1 MIDDQVNEEE
11 IAESRKQ
18 RQAAADDGQAQPTKP
33 TTPEQATQ
41 QTEPPTV
48 AAATDNVPQSF
59 VHRSDTEAP
68 TRELN
73 IRCTPA
79 ATADTRAPAQPR
91 PRVQSLARLPHGS
104 ARCTAFLLV
113 RASLRRRR

>member
-1 MIDDQVNEEE
+1 MRAGPRPMQPE
-11 IAESRKQ
+11 IRRSHVVRIPAHSQIEREVLESR
-18 RQAAADDGQAQPTKP
+18 RQA
-33 TTPEQATQ
+33 
-41 QTEPPTV
+41 EPGRPSIV
-48 AAATDNVPQSF
+48 NVPQSF

-73 IRCTPA
+73 IRCTSA